1 MMAMKRVLT
10 AVVLACGWFAGNAG
24 AQSVDV
30 NLSFGMRQAV
40 SNEFGQLLPGTGTEP
55 GALIQILGANAGVF
69 PPSTNGAPDAS
80 NPVLRVSQIG
90 TGVDP
95 SAGPLGKASDVIAIS
110 RSVTNT
116 IFARIFNKP
125 TLEESSFYTDS
136 QLYNVPVFGGTY
148 GTFWVVASQT
158 TNEVDTTDHDGDGL
172 SRSWEMSYGTD
183 SANPDTD
190 NDGMMDGH
198 EILAG
203 TEATNS
209 ASLLLMVEIKPAPA
223 GNLLMTWDAVPGKV
237 YQLEYTTNSLTDVV
251 AFSSINSPVTAVVES
266 AATVV
271 TNGTVPPTAGFRVR
285 LVTP

>member
-1 MMAMKRVLT
+1 MKRVGLT
-10 AVVLACGWFAGNAG
+10 VLLAGWCMAGSSLG
-24 AQSVDV
+24 QSVDV
-30 NLSFGMRQAV
+30 NLSFGMRQSV
-40 SNEFGQLLPGTGTEP
+40 SNEFGQILPGTGAEP
-55 GALIQILGANAGVF
+55 GALIQILGANAGVL
-69 PPSTNGAPDAS
+69 PPATNGTPHVS
-80 NPVLRVSQIG
+80 NPLLRVSQIG

-125 TLEESSFYTDS
+125 TLEGSSFYTDS

-148 GTFWVVASQT
+148 GTFWIVASQT

-183 SANPDTD
+183 SANPDSD

-203 TEATNS
+203 TDALDDT
-209 ASLLLMVEIKPAPA
+209 SLLLMVEIKPAPA

-271 TNGTVPPTAGFRVR
+271 TNGTVPATAGFRVR
-285 LVTP
+285 LITP

>member
-1 MMAMKRVLT
+1 MKRV
-10 AVVLACGWFAGNAG
+10 VLALLVIGWSVAQSAM

-30 NLSFGMRQAV
+30 NLSFGMRQAI
-40 SNEFGQLLPGTGTEP
+40 SNEFGQILPGTGTEP

-69 PPSTNGAPDAS
+69 PPATNGAPQPS
-80 NPVLRVSQIG
+80 NPILRESRIG

-95 SAGPLGKASDVIAIS
+95 AAGPLGKASDVIAIS

-116 IFARIFNKP
+116 IVARIFNKP

-136 QLYNVPVFGGTY
+136 QLYSVPVFGGTY
-148 GTFWVVASQT
+148 GTFWIVASQT
-158 TNEVDTTDHDGDGL
+158 TNEVDSTDHDADGL
-172 SRSWEMSYGTD
+172 SRSWEMSYGT
-183 SANPDTD
+183 NPDNPDSD

-203 TEATNS
+203 TDAGDPS
-209 ASLLLMVEIKPAPA
+209 SLLLMVEIKPAPA

-251 AFSSINSPVTAVVES
+251 AFSALNSPVTAVVES
-266 AATVV
+266 AATIV
-271 TNGTVPPTAGFRVR
+271 TNGTVPPSAGFRVR
-285 LVTP
+285 LITP

>member
-1 MMAMKRVLT
+1 MKRVL
-10 AVVLACGWFAGNAG
+10 LAFLVMASGLAHSAFS
-24 AQSVDV
+24 QSVDV

-40 SNEFGQLLPGTGTEP
+40 SNEFGQILPGTGTEP

-69 PPSTNGAPDAS
+69 PPATNGAPHPS
-80 NPVLRVSQIG
+80 NPVLRESRIG

-95 SAGPLGKASDVIAIS
+95 SAGPLGKASDVIAVS

-116 IFARIFNKP
+116 IVARIFNKP
-125 TLEESSFYTDS
+125 TIEESSFYTDS

-148 GTFWVVASQT
+148 GTFWIVASQT
-158 TNEVDTTDHDGDGL
+158 TNEVDTTDHDADGL

-183 SANPDTD
+183 AANPDSD

-203 TEATNS
+203 TDALDP
-209 ASLLLMVEIKPAPA
+209 ASLLLMVEIKPASG
-223 GNLLMTWDAVPGKV
+223 GNLLMTWDSVPGKT

-251 AFSSINSPVTAVVES
+251 AFSSLNSPVTAVLES
-266 AATVV
+266 SSTVV
-271 TNGTVPPTAGFRVR
+271 TNGSVPPTAGFRVR